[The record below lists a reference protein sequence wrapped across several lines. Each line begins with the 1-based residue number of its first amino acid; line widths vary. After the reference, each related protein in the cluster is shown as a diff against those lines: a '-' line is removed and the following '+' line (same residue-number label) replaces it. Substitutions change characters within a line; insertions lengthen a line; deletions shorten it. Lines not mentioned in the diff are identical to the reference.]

1 MLLNALKKL
10 KGLFSSKSNKEEQ
23 HDPREIEELR
33 LAFQIKYHHFKL
45 LLNANNKAL
54 ELMTQIEEYLK
65 GHKFFGMTLIRS
77 IVTQI
82 ATNVFQMINN
92 LNQIAPQKYVLLYD
106 KFKEIQATLNDLL
119 SSQSLPSQ
127 GPLVISLKE
136 VTKDHVDITGSKM
149 AHLGALSNIEGIN
162 VPDGFVITSYAY
174 KLFFEFNELHEE
186 IPRRLQK
193 ANISDLNS
201 LLELSSELQQL
212 IIKAAVPPEVADA
225 IQREVRSLAQKNM
238 EVSLRLAVRS
248 SAIGED
254 TGEASFAGQYRSE
267 LNVAPD
273 NILDAYKSVVA
284 SKYSLTAMTYRY
296 HHGIK
301 DEEVDMCVGVIRMLD
316 AMSSGVMYT
325 SEPLGG
331 NGDLLLINATFGL
344 PKAIVD
350 GSVNPDVFK
359 VSKSRPPKLIEKH
372 ITQKTV
378 MYTCLEEEGV
388 CRTELVEEQ
397 TLNPSLSDQEVEE
410 LAELGLKIEEYFGTP
425 QDIEWL
431 KDKKGQL
438 WILQSRP
445 LKLIS
450 HKSQRDLKVLEGK
463 KVLLKEGVTAS
474 PGMASG
480 PVFIVRQDADAL
492 RFKEGSI
499 LVIQQA
505 LPRWA
510 PLLSR
515 AKGVIAELGSITGHL
530 ANVAREFRVPSIF
543 GATGATSILKEGLE
557 VTLYADLCAVVE
569 GIEEGIL
576 PEVDSPK
583 IMKGTSVYQTLE
595 RASLL
600 IVPLTLLDPD
610 SPSFHPKNV
619 KTLHDITRFCH
630 EKAVKE
636 LFEFG
641 KSHKFPE
648 RSSKQLL
655 CESPMQFWVI
665 NLDDGFSVESPGPYI
680 HIQDIRSIPMKAL
693 WEGMVKVPWKGPPPL
708 STKGFMSILLE
719 ATQNPDLEAGMN
731 SSFAVK
737 NYFMISKNYCS
748 LQSRFGF
755 HFSIVETLLGERQQE
770 NYISFQFKGGA
781 ANLSRRVLRAQML
794 SLVLQDLNFRTEVRE
809 DALFAR
815 IEGFEMGYMEER
827 LRALGYLI
835 IHTRQVDMVMEGPR
849 QVRTYREKF
858 KKELKEH
865 FGIEFYNGTGGH

>member
-10 KGLFSSKSNKEEQ
+10 KGLFGPKAIQQAS
-23 HDPREIEELR
+23 HDPKEIEELR

-54 ELMTQIEEYLK
+54 EFMTQIEEYLR
-65 GHKFFGMTLIRS
+65 GHKFFGMTFVRS
-77 IVTQI
+77 TVTQI

-92 LNQIAPQKYVLLYD
+92 LNQIAPHKYVQLYD
-106 KFKEIQATLNDLL
+106 KFKEIQSALNDLL
-119 SSQSLPSQ
+119 TSHSLPSE
-127 GPLVISLKE
+127 GPVVMPLKE
-136 VTKDHVDITGSKM
+136 VTKEHVDIVGSKM

-162 VPDGFVITSYAY
+162 VPNGFVITSYAY
-174 KLFFEFNELHEE
+174 RRFFESNELHEE
-186 IPRRLQK
+186 IPRRLQR

-201 LLELSSELQQL
+201 LFELSSELQQL
-212 IIKAAVPPEVADA
+212 IIRSNVPPDIAEEV
-225 IQREVRSLAQKNM
+225 QREVRTLLNENM
-238 EVSLRLAVRS
+238 KQPVRFAVRS

-267 LNVAPD
+267 LNVAPED
-273 NILDAYKSVVA
+273 ILDAYKSVVA
-284 SKYSLTAMTYRY
+284 SKYSLTAMVYRY

-301 DEEVDMCVGVIRMLD
+301 DEEVDMCVGVIQMLD
-316 AMSSGVMYT
+316 AKASGVMYT
-325 SEPLGG
+325 SDPLNG
-331 NGDLLLINATFGL
+331 NKDLLLINATFGL

-359 VSKSRPPKLIEKH
+359 VSKSRPPKVIKRLFN
-372 ITQKTV
+372 QKTI
-378 MYTCLEEEGV
+378 MYTCLEDEGV
-388 CRTELVEEQ
+388 CRTELLGEQ
-397 TLNPSLSDQEVEE
+397 GLIPSLSDEEVVE
-410 LAELGLKIEEYFGTP
+410 LAELGLKIEECFGTP

-431 KDKKGQL
+431 RDKKGRL

-445 LKLIS
+445 LKLVRQ
-450 HKSQRDLKVLEGK
+450 KSQRDLKVLEGK
-463 KVLLKEGVTAS
+463 KVLLMEGVEAS

-480 PVFIVRQDADAL
+480 PVFIVKQDADSL
-492 RFKEGSI
+492 RFKEGSV

-515 AKGVIAELGSITGHL
+515 AKAVIAELGSVTGHL
-530 ANVAREFRVPSIF
+530 ANVAREFGVPAIF
-543 GATGATSILKEGLE
+543 GMTGATNLLKDGME
-557 VTLYADLCAVVE
+557 VTVYADLCAVVE
-569 GIEEGIL
+569 GLEEGIG
-576 PEVDSPK
+576 EGQESPNF
-583 IMKGTSVYQTLE
+583 MKGSSVYQTLE
-595 RASLL
+595 EASRL

-610 SPSFHPKNV
+610 SPGFHPKNV

-630 EKAVKE
+630 EKAVQE
-636 LFEFG
+636 LFAFG
-641 KSHKFPE
+641 QSHKFPE

-655 CESPMQFWVI
+655 CQSPMQFWVI

-680 HIQDIRSIPMKAL
+680 HIEDIQSIPMKAL

-719 ATQNPDLEAGMN
+719 ATQNPNLETGMN

-737 NYFMISKNYCS
+737 NYFMISRNYCS

-755 HFSIVETLLGERQQE
+755 HFSIVETLISERQQE

-781 ANLSRRVLRAQML
+781 ANLTRRVLRAQMV
-794 SLVLQDLNFRTEVRE
+794 SLVLQGLGFRTQIRE

-815 IEGFEMGYMEER
+815 MEGFEMDYMLER
-827 LRALGYLI
+827 LRAVGYLI
-835 IHTRQVDMVMEGPR
+835 IHTRQLDMVMNSPSD
-849 QVRTYREKF
+849 VRIYQDKLKRELR
-858 KKELKEH
+858 EN
-865 FGIEFYNGTGGH
+865 FGIGMNNGTGGH